1 MRLSVGNIAVMDS
14 LPCKKLVGFCF
25 RTAGA
30 CLLFLSVPLFLI
42 DDHCVSSV
50 MLKHFATI
58 YNSLEIS
65 DRFFRI

>member
-25 RTAGA
+25 RAAGA
-30 CLLFLSVPLFLI
+30 CLLFLSVLLFLI

-50 MLKHFATI
+50 MLKHFTSI
-58 YNSLEIS
+58 HNSLEIS
-65 DRFFRI
+65 DGFYI